1 MKPADFIVR
10 IPEPC
15 HEDWNRMQPDAKGK
29 FCSSCSKSVVDFSNK
44 TDAEIKTIL
53 IEHKDQKV
61 CGHFRKTQID
71 RPLNLS
77 LDPGNLPYHVS
88 ITKTFAIALFLVFGS
103 LLFSCKDE
111 KGNDIP
117 VKVESP
123 EMVAGMIMAP
133 VPPSPLEDSLS
144 SCDMLTGEV
153 PVDNTGIGYATEEVV
168 NGGIGFDE
176 GHGVEPPPVK
186 VVDPP
191 EIVMVGMIAYDS
203 PPALKD
209 TLADHPVIDS
219 SLVNKEAKRLTESS
233 MPKPDKVFS
242 VYPNPSTGEFT
253 IAYDLLKRS
262 DVKIAIYNMNGALIK
277 SVTDTK
283 GQYEGRYRLP
293 INLNELPNG
302 IYLVSLING
311 DKQSVERLVIAR

>member
-15 HEDWNRMQPDAKGK
+15 HEDWNKMQPDAKGK
-29 FCSSCSKSVVDFSNK
+29 FCSSCSKSVFDFSNK

-61 CGHFRKTQID
+61 CGHFKKTQID
-71 RPLNLS
+71 RPLEVK
-77 LDPGNLPYHVS
+77 LDLTNLPKNVS

-103 LLFSCKDE
+103 MLFSCKDE
-111 KGNDIP
+111 KGNEIP
-117 VKVESP
+117 LKGLP
-123 EMVAGMIMAP
+123 EVAVGMSVVDLPPPP
-133 VPPSPLEDSLS
+133 VADSLS
-144 SCDMLTGEV
+144 SGHMITGEV
-153 PVDNTGIGYATEEVV
+153 PIDNTEIGYATEEMV

-176 GHGVEPPPVK
+176 GHAVEPPPVK

-191 EIVMVGMIAYDS
+191 EIVMVGMIAYNPPVIRDS
-203 PPALKD
+203 VTD
-209 TLADHPVIDS
+209 YPVIDS
-219 SLVNKEAKRLTESS
+219 NLVNEEVKRMAESLTSNPGKE
-233 MPKPDKVFS
+233 FS
-242 VYPNPSTGEFT
+242 VYPNPSSGEFT

-262 DVKIAIYNMNGALIK
+262 DVKIAIYNMNGALVK

-293 INLNELPNG
+293 VTLNELPNG
-302 IYLVSLING
+302 IYIVSLING

>member
-15 HEDWNRMQPDAKGK
+15 HEDWNQMQPDAKGK
-29 FCSSCSKSVVDFSNK
+29 FCSSCSKSVFDFSNK
-44 TDAEIKTIL
+44 TDLEIKTIL

-61 CGHFRKTQID
+61 CGHFKKTQID
-71 RPLNLS
+71 RPLS
-77 LDPGNLPYHVS
+77 LTVRPDNLPYHVS

-103 LLFSCKDE
+103 MLFSCKDE

-153 PVDNTGIGYATEEVV
+153 PVDNTGMGYATEEMV
-168 NGGIGFDE
+168 NGGIGFEE
-176 GHGVEPPPVK
+176 GHGVEPPPLK
-186 VVDPP
+186 VIDPP
-191 EIVMVGMIAYDS
+191 EVVMVGMIAYEPPLVNDS
-203 PPALKD
+203 VVD
-209 TLADHPVIDS
+209 SPVIDS
-219 SLVNKEAKRLTESS
+219 NLVNEEAKRLAESTTLNH
-233 MPKPDKVFS
+233 DKIFS

-253 IAYDLLKRS
+253 IAYDLLRRS
-262 DVKIAIYNMNGALIK
+262 DVKIAIYNMNGALVK
-277 SVTDTK
+277 AVTDTK
-283 GQYEGRYRLP
+283 SQYEGRYRLP
-293 INLNELPNG
+293 VNLNELPNG
-302 IYLVSLING
+302 IYIVSLIHG